1 MCEHAKVNPIKSGLV
16 WRKRMILL
24 LLIPIIIAIPGSSH
38 RLEASEAAPPTRI
51 IVDRAG
57 RKVRIPV
64 SPQRVACLFGPSYEK
79 LFALGAADRISLV
92 AHVKLPWNYQLN
104 PNLKNIPVLD
114 NFMAPDVEQLLHL
127 KTDLVIYHPFPKQLQ
142 RLSASGLPVVV
153 AYDSSKRQMTLEDF
167 INDWYEQIRFYGDV
181 LGGRANDIAEKYC
194 AYADERIR
202 KVVAITSKIPASERP
217 KAFYICGRIDGGTN
231 TQSRFSTAY
240 WLVQAAGGSMMTYDD
255 KAYFVSVSTEQLIA
269 WNPDVIVVGT
279 SPSIDPIVNNPQFQ
293 GITAVKKHK
302 VFISPEGQFYW
313 SHFST
318 ESFLCILFMA
328 KLFHPDLFAD
338 VDVKQELKS
347 YYQNFYHYSLTD
359 DEAERILHHLP
370 PKTEP
375 RP

>member
-1 MCEHAKVNPIKSGLV
+1 MRDHGKVNSVKSDLV
-16 WRKRMILL
+16 WLKGMILL
-24 LLIPIIIAIPGSSH
+24 LLIPIMIAMPGISH
-38 RLEASEAAPPTRI
+38 NLEASEAPPPTRL

-57 RKVRIPV
+57 REVRIPV

-79 LFALGAADRISLV
+79 LFALGAADRISIV
-92 AHVKLPWNYQLN
+92 AHLKLPWNYQLN
-104 PNLKNIPVLD
+104 PNLKNIPALD
-114 NFMAPDVEQLLHL
+114 NFMAPDVEQLLQL
-127 KTDLVIYHPFPKQLQ
+127 KTDLVIYHPFPKQIG

-153 AYDSSKRQMTLEDF
+153 AYDSSKRQLTLEDF
-167 INDWYEQIRFYGDV
+167 IRDWFEQIRFYGDV
-181 LGGRANDIAEKYC
+181 LGGRANDIAERYC

-202 KVVAITSKIPASERP
+202 KVVSVTSKIPASKRP
-217 KAFYICGRIDGGTN
+217 KVFYQCGRIDGGTN

-240 WLVQAAGGSMMTYDD
+240 WLVEAAGGSMMTYDD

-279 SPSIDPIVNNPQFQ
+279 SPSIDPIMNNPQLQ
-293 GITAVKKHK
+293 GIAAVKEHK

-347 YYQNFYHYSLTD
+347 YYQNFYHYALTD
-359 DEAERILHHLP
+359 DEAERILCHLP